1 MINADPG
8 SILSTGTGA
17 GISSSVSGLASDLA
31 DAAAVIA
38 RAPADSIGS
47 GRPSGLTSN
56 LADVVASFAS
66 VPSGSNAGSPPSG
79 IASNAGNAGSVAA
92 SVASAPS
99 GSIAG
104 SSPSAIVSGIG
115 NVAASVVS
123 APAASIA
130 GSAPS
135 GIASNAGNVAASV
148 ASAPSASIGGA
159 APSESAPSLV
169 NVAAS
174 VVVAPSASIAGVAPN
189 EVAPNVSNVA
199 ASIAAAPSVSI
210 AAVAASVA
218 SSSSDSIGGAPAST
232 PDMGMAVRSLSDPA
246 LPQGSTV
253 VASVPRELS
262 QAARLAVAML
272 ERSLSAAGVSS
283 SSALRSPANLRAL
296 AALSQQSLAVLLAAP
311 QSSGKAALLQL
322 ASVLRALLS
331 SGGPS
336 EAAIGNLRGFLAQH
350 PTGAV
355 LALLAAPAQT
365 AGPALPAIGLPTVL
379 AAHAARSQE
388 KEAAEESDRDGS
400 RKRNERPASARER
413 RLAELALDPRR
424 GVAPEGV
431 AAYEAECQE
440 GLCLQRCPT
449 GEHDFVDET
458 GAAWDVVAP
467 TSPLGLEA
475 TLRALQAHA
484 NLILSLQKLNAG
496 ECRGAVALARRVS
509 AAPGAR
515 RLIALEA
522 DAQGGL

>member
-8 SILSTGTGA
+8 SILSTGTAA

-104 SSPSAIVSGIG
+104 SSPSAIVSGI
-115 NVAASVVS
+115 
-123 APAASIA
+123 
-130 GSAPS
+130 
-135 GIASNAGNVAASV
+135 GNVAASV